1 MGGPPPAPPFRIAD
15 PSASARRG
23 AAGVVVSRARAAVL
37 RLITPALADLLAQL
51 ERERDRARAE
61 LGRLEERVARL
72 ERERES

>member
-1 MGGPPPAPPFRIAD
+1 
-15 PSASARRG
+15 
-23 AAGVVVSRARAAVL
+23 VSRARAAVL

-51 ERERDRARAE
+51 ERKRDRARAE